1 MVLLNMYECVSCSHY
16 YYFSKI
22 NNQYYFEHEKISHHA
37 SDKKPISS
45 NRSRIIRFFINEVVK
60 LQYNFETLEAHVLTF
75 SLERKFAS
83 INVVD
88 EIDFENVVSNFFLTM
103 FIL

>member
-1 MVLLNMYECVSCSHY
+1 MSCGHCY
-16 YYFSKI
+16 LFSKI
-22 NNQYYFEHEKISHHA
+22 NNQYYSEHEKITHYA
-37 SDKKPISS
+37 SNKKPISS

-75 SLERKFAS
+75 ALEGKFAS

-88 EIDFENVVSNFFLTM
+88 EIDFENFVSSFLKTV